1 MSEQSLSDRVDK
13 VIISIGNAASWFAL
27 VLVVIVCTSVFLRY
41 VMSVSSLGFDEL
53 QWHIYSACFLLGFS
67 YSTALG
73 THVRNDLLYNRFPEK
88 VRLWIDLASYA
99 LLLLPFCLIA
109 VYHSVPFAHW
119 AWVQNEGSID
129 PGGLPHRWIIKS
141 ALPICF
147 TLLAISALSRI
158 WAAVLQIRHSHG
170 ASS

>member
-1 MSEQSLSDRVDK
+1 MSERSLSDRVDGF
-13 VIISIGNAASWFAL
+13 IISISNAVSWLAL
-27 VLVVIVCTSVFLRY
+27 VLVVIICTSVFLRY
-41 VMSVSSLGFDEL
+41 VMGVSNLGFDEL
-53 QWHIYSACFLLGFS
+53 QWHIYSASFLLGFS

-99 LLLLPFCLIA
+99 LLLLPFCVIA

-129 PGGLPHRWIIKS
+129 PGGLPSRWIIKS

-147 TLLAISALSRI
+147 GLLAIAALSRI
-158 WAAVLQIRHSHG
+158 YDIAGQIRRSRG
-170 ASS
+170 ATS

>member
-13 VIISIGNAASWFAL
+13 TILSIGNAASWFTL

-41 VMSVSSLGFDEL
+41 VLSISSLGFDDL

-67 YSTALG
+67 YSVALG
-73 THVRNDLLYNRFPEK
+73 THVRNDLLYNKFPER

-129 PGGLPHRWIIKS
+129 PGGLSHRWIIKS

-147 TLLAISALSRI
+147 SLLAISALSRI
-158 WAAVLQIRHSHG
+158 YATAIQIRRSYG
-170 ASS
+170 ATN